1 MLHKKIIQ
9 TPNSK
14 LYITIGK
21 YITINNSEFR
31 HIIWITHLQ
40 MDSNLYLFTNITNS
54 LYVINEYLSNT

>member
-21 YITINNSEFR
+21 YITNNNSEIR